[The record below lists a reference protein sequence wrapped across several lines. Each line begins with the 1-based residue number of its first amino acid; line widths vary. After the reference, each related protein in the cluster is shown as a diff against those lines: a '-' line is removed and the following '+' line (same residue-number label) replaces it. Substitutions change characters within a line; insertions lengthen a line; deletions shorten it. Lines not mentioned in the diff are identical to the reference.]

1 MSDRLA
7 LMAISK
13 TIPAVGERIARNSA
27 PYQLMSWLK
36 RRPFPR
42 CTVDSIAMRAHKR
55 AVNWPLVLPLRE
67 AMYRSVPA
75 HMVPKAKMNA
85 KKFAAL
91 AFTPV
96 DSVKKST
103 RFGHPMAM
111 ENPMNTT
118 GAVIRK
124 TLRASFLAL
133 SFFSWS
139 SLSLRFCSSLLVF
152 FLVLSLGSFP
162 VSGSLGFLVGLFLL
176 RLRMTTTRIRAAI
189 AARMISP
196 VPSNPVSGFMV
207 SFLVYLV

>member
-85 KKFAAL
+85 KKFDAV

-96 DSVKKST
+96 DSEMKST

-124 TLRASFLAL
+124 SLSPSFLAP
-133 SFFSWS
+133 SFFFWYSDRKSTRLNS
-139 SLSLRFCSSLLVF
+139 SHV
-152 FLVLSLGSFP
+152 
-162 VSGSLGFLVGLFLL
+162 
-176 RLRMTTTRIRAAI
+176 AI
-189 AARMISP
+189 SYA
-196 VPSNPVSGFMV
+196 V
-207 SFLVYLV
+207 